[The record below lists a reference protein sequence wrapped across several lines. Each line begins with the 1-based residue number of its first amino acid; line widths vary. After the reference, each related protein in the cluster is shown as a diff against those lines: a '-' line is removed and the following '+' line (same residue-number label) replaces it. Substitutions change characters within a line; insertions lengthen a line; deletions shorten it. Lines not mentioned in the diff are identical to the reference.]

1 MRPVLSPVWVRIIW
15 AVFGGRR
22 EGENGMSVS
31 DWTPVSSR
39 AELEIDREW
48 LQKCLAISQQDALEA
63 LPTRLSADEIRDKAN
78 YMQLSLEQWQSAVT
92 DFSNEDLVAL
102 IRFFTRAEMLLPGW
116 EAGKTSP
123 VIALNKVLRL
133 RGERLSR
140 ETLIWIRQNSD
151 NRFIPNGGL

>member
-1 MRPVLSPVWVRIIW
+1 
-15 AVFGGRR
+15 
-22 EGENGMSVS
+22 MSVS

>member
-1 MRPVLSPVWVRIIW
+1 
-15 AVFGGRR
+15 
-22 EGENGMSVS
+22 MSVS
-31 DWTPVSSR
+31 DWTPASSR